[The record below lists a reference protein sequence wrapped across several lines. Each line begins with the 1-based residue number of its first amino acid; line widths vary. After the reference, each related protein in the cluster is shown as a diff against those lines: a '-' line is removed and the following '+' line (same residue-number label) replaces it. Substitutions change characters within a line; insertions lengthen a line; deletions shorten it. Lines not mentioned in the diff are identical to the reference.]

1 MYLVVLAIF
10 AFSSIAVAD
19 ETLLEPAKP
28 IVRELS
34 GGQENTYR
42 ISLANDQY
50 ASVIIE
56 ERGIDVVLKLLGTH
70 RNVIATFDNE
80 YRSQGEEKIEMV
92 SEAAGSYRLSVTAS
106 SLSAPAGQYQIR
118 VAEIRSASANDR
130 LLHEARKLEAE
141 SRQALLDGK
150 YKDALQLAERALAI
164 IENVLG
170 TEHPFLEH
178 C

>member
-1 MYLVVLAIF
+1 
-10 AFSSIAVAD
+10 
-19 ETLLEPAKP
+19 
-28 IVRELS
+28 
-34 GGQENTYR
+34 
-42 ISLANDQY
+42 
-50 ASVIIE
+50 
-56 ERGIDVVLKLLGTH
+56 
-70 RNVIATFDNE
+70 
-80 YRSQGEEKIEMV
+80 MV